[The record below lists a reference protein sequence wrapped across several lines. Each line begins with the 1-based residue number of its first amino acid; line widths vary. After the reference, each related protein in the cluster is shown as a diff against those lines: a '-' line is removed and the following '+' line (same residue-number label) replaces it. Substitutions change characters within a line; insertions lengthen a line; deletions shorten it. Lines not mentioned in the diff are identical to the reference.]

1 MGKTYIDTVKY
12 VVTAKTEID
21 GLVDKSDVVG
31 AVFGQTEGLL
41 GDELDLRELQKNGRI
56 GRIEVD
62 LKPLG
67 GKSIGMITLPSSLD
81 IVETSILAA
90 ALETVDRVGPC
101 EAKLTIER
109 IEDTRNQKRKTLVD
123 RAKGLVKQV
132 MTTEIPESRELADQ
146 VREEVRT
153 AELCEF
159 GPEKLPCGPNIT
171 KYDSIIIC
179 EGRADV
185 LNLLKNDLTNVV
197 GIGGAKIPPSI
208 AKLCLEK
215 EVTVFLDGDRGGDI
229 ILRELAEV
237 ADIDFVARAPW
248 GKEVEELTRKE
259 IIKGLRAKV
268 PFEQFMENFMNNARG
283 GPRRPRYGEKGG
295 PGSEPPPPPLERERS
310 ERPDRSP
317 DRADRG
323 GERDRDRRPSYPEP
337 ERTTA
342 RVFSREPERPRPVPA
357 AAPAAQQPE
366 RVPAPAASQP
376 SEPLG
381 QVSDEVAAPKA
392 EEGTVAR
399 EIPAQFISSLGELEN
414 TLRARFYD
422 KAMAMFKEVP
432 VREIIKVLEEESS
445 IGAIVFDG
453 IITQRLV
460 DLSESKGVKYLV
472 GIKTGNVFRRPANI
486 ITYNKS

>member
-12 VVTAKTEID
+12 VVTAKIEVD

-259 IIKGLRAKV
+259 IIKALRAKV
-268 PFEQFMENFMNNARG
+268 PFEQFMENLMNSSRG
-283 GPRRPRYGEKGG
+283 GPRRLRYGEKGG
-295 PGSEPPPPPLERERS
+295 PGT

-317 DRADRG
+317 ERSDRG
-323 GERDRDRRPSYPEP
+323 GERDRRPSYPEP
-337 ERTTA
+337 ERTAA
-342 RVFSREPERPRPVPA
+342 RVFSIERPRPVPA
-357 AAPAAQQPE
+357 TAPTAQQPE
-366 RVPAPAASQP
+366 RVPAPTASQP

-381 QVSDEVAAPKA
+381 YVSGEAAAPKA